1 MSNDREQSRTTR
13 RAGLRNDVLGIT
25 TEVAWTGILILVGY
39 FVSRL
44 FFLGR

>member
-1 MSNDREQSRTTR
+1 MSNYREQSRPAR
-13 RAGLRNDVLGIT
+13 RAGLRNDVLGMV
-25 TEVAWTGILILVGY
+25 TELAWVGILIAVGY